1 LKDPTFAIAQNLVEV
16 EYKDLPGQIVD
27 IAKKEVLDSLGVA
40 LAGSAAPGIQELAEV
55 LKGFGGNKQASM
67 IAGRLKLPVLFAAQ
81 VNASMMHALDYDDA
95 MDNTV
100 AHTGCITVPVCFAL
114 SECRGKISGKDCITA
129 LTLGADLMA
138 RLGLATKYKGGMVKA
153 GWFYASLYGY
163 MTAAAVSGKILGFN
177 ENKMIN
183 ALGLAYQMTSGNQQ
197 AVIDGA
203 LAKRMAVGFAASG
216 GIMAALMA
224 EKGITGAKN
233 IIEGDYGLFNV
244 YHRGAYDREA
254 LLSDLGQDFKLKDL
268 TIKPYPSCRLTHPFI
283 DAALALVKE
292 HDIKAD
298 QVTGV
303 TIFGGE
309 AGYSLSVPLEVKC
322 SPRTIVDSQ
331 FSVPWGV
338 ATAIVKRRFAIADI
352 SEKAIVDP
360 GVLAMAKK
368 IQAKKDT
375 NLTAHAM
382 EPGRVEIVTSHGSYV
397 RKVDYPTGGPQN
409 PMSFDACAAKFRDCA
424 SYSRKRLSK
433 SVIEEIITRVS
444 MLDELDDISGI
455 IRMVS

>member
-268 TIKPYPSCRLTHPFI
+268 TIKPYPS
-283 DAALALVKE
+283 
-292 HDIKAD
+292 
-298 QVTGV
+298 
-303 TIFGGE
+303 
-309 AGYSLSVPLEVKC
+309 
-322 SPRTIVDSQ
+322 
-331 FSVPWGV
+331 
-338 ATAIVKRRFAIADI
+338 
-352 SEKAIVDP
+352 
-360 GVLAMAKK
+360 
-368 IQAKKDT
+368 
-375 NLTAHAM
+375 
-382 EPGRVEIVTSHGSYV
+382 
-397 RKVDYPTGGPQN
+397 
-409 PMSFDACAAKFRDCA
+409 
-424 SYSRKRLSK
+424 
-433 SVIEEIITRVS
+433 
-444 MLDELDDISGI
+444 
-455 IRMVS
+455 